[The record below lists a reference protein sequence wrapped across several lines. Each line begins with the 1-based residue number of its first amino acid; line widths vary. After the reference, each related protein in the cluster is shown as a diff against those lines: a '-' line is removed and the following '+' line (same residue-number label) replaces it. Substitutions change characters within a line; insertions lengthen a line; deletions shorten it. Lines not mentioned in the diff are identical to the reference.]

1 MARRTRDDEVGG
13 LVAESLPPGE
23 YDGLIC
29 VAAAM
34 RAVAMTR
41 SADWWSCCLS
51 QPPAPHAL
59 RPQRQATSYTLF
71 TLYSRLYN
79 RLGELCKR
87 AQPSGASSHD
97 AHDVIWLTRSKAAV
111 WTVDDM
117 ARLIDFLKE
126 SLFIL
131 P

>member
-1 MARRTRDDEVGG
+1 MV
-13 LVAESLPPGE
+13 ESLPPGE

-87 AQPSGASSHD
+87 AQPSGASSQD
-97 AHDVIWLTRSKAAV
+97 ARDVIWLTRSKAAV
-111 WTVDDM
+111 WTVDDV
-117 ARLIDFLKE
+117 ARLINFLKKNPY
-126 SLFIL
+126 LFYPGSYGIYVYII
-131 P
+131 